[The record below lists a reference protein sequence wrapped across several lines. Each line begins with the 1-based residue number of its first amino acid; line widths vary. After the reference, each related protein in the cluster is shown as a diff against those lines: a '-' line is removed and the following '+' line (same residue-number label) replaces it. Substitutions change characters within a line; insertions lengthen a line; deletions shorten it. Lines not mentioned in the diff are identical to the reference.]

1 MEGVIEQKV
10 RAGWQ
15 EPSWQEHFSAMPG
28 RGGFS
33 QIVWDMVEPKGELLL
48 AGERNNG
55 FLGSCVYNMQKSPQ
69 ETMGPWDRAASE

>member
-15 EPSWQEHFSAMPG
+15 EPSWQEHISAIPG

-33 QIVWDMVEPKGELLL
+33 QIVWEMVEPKGELLI
-48 AGERNNG
+48 AG
-55 FLGSCVYNMQKSPQ
+55 
-69 ETMGPWDRAASE
+69 